1 VSGSRTVVIVVVRT
15 VVNPESVQPHE
26 RPQAVTAAA
35 SIHSGRPRWTRSGN
49 RLPDCPVS
57 EGADDRDVSLPAVL
71 GNIGLMSNHQL
82 TRWVLRHPWSRGLRR
97 AGLGAA
103 AVLAAGV
110 LLIAP
115 TAVSRGV
122 PVASADDCPDVE
134 VTFARGT
141 DEPPGVGRVG
151 QALVDSLRQQT
162 GMNIGVYPV
171 NYKASLLQLHTDA
184 GSNDAVSHIKSMA
197 DKCPNTPQVLGGY
210 SQGASVMDIVTGV
223 SAGGILRG
231 SALPAQYANM
241 VAAVV
246 TFGNVA
252 DRSGGPITT
261 QSPLF
266 GSRAI
271 DLCNPSDPICHAG
284 PGNDWSGH
292 TQGYVP
298 IYTDQAASF
307 VAARLLAVQPPT
319 TQPPTTAG
327 PSATLAPSTAA
338 ESPIAFH

>member
-1 VSGSRTVVIVVVRT
+1 M
-15 VVNPESVQPHE
+15 
-26 RPQAVTAAA
+26 
-35 SIHSGRPRWTRSGN
+35 
-49 RLPDCPVS
+49 
-57 EGADDRDVSLPAVL
+57 L
-71 GNIGLMSNHQL
+71 GNIVPMSDHQL
-82 TRWVLRHPWSRGLRR
+82 TRWVLRHSWSRGLRR
-97 AGLGAA
+97 PGLSAA

-115 TAVSRGV
+115 GAVSRGV

-171 NYKASLLQLHTDA
+171 NYKASLLQLHTDD

-210 SQGASVMDIVTGV
+210 SQGASVVDIVTGDSV
-223 SAGGILRG
+223 GGILRG
-231 SALPAQYANM
+231 TTLPAQYANM

-252 DRSGGPITT
+252 DRSGEPITS

-266 GSRAI
+266 GSSAI

-284 PGNDWSGH
+284 PGNEWSGH

-307 VAARLLAVQPPT
+307 VVAKLLAG
-319 TQPPTTAG
+319 QPPTTAW
-327 PSATLAPSTAA
+327 PSTTLAPSAAA
-338 ESPIAFH
+338 ESPTAFH